1 MGRAAVKQPVVLAD
15 RYRIVRALGQGATAR
30 TFLAHD
36 DSRRNLEVAV
46 KVLEGDPSPDGRL
59 RLKKE
64 FTALSRIAHPGFPRA
79 LDFGVSGTSCFY
91 TTEFVEGE
99 DLGRFMR
106 RRANRGPEVALQIL
120 AQVAGALDHLR
131 RSGIAHGDLHP
142 GNILVRRS
150 GESISVK

>member
-1 MGRAAVKQPVVLAD
+1 VKEPVVLAD
-15 RYRIVRALGQGATAR
+15 RYRIVRTLGQGATAR

-46 KVLEGDPSPDGRL
+46 KVLEGDDSPDGRL
-59 RLKKE
+59 KLKRE
-64 FTALSRIAHPGFPRA
+64 FTALSRIAHPGFPKA
-79 LDFGVSGTSCFY
+79 LDFGVSGSRCFY

-106 RRANRGPEVALQIL
+106 RRTNRGPEVALQIVV
-120 AQVAGALDHLR
+120 QVVGALDHLR

-142 GNILVRRS
+142 GNIVIRREGARS
-150 GESISVK
+150 RSS